1 MTVKKRRAGVS
12 LTEGLIAIGL
22 IAVVLSISV
31 GIIRILLDAER
42 FTAIAYRNSVVLSQ
56 VTRQFREDVR
66 RAVSAESTATA
77 DPVGEQLQLR
87 FSDGTVVD
95 YQAVGETLTRRE
107 AAAGATKPGQ
117 QFYRLGDEA
126 TWSLAAVPPDRW
138 RLTATL
144 RTLNP
149 VGAEATVVGL
159 GRERRVS
166 VTAGVDRLKEA
177 RP

>member
-1 MTVKKRRAGVS
+1 MKSKRRRAGVS

-66 RAVSAESTATA
+66 RAVSAESMATA

-95 YQAVGETLTRRE
+95 YQAVSGTLTRRE
-107 AAAGATKPGQ
+107 TAADATKPGQ

-126 TWSLAAVPPDRW
+126 TWSLAGVPPDRW

-149 VGAEATVVGL
+149 VGAEATVAGL

-166 VTAGVDRLKEA
+166 VTAGLDRLKEA

>member
-1 MTVKKRRAGVS
+1 MTTKKQRAGVS

-22 IAVVLSISV
+22 IAVVLSVSV
-31 GIIRILLDAER
+31 GIIRVLLDAER

-66 RAVSAESTATA
+66 RAVSAESMATA

-87 FSDGTVVD
+87 FSDGTVID
-95 YQAVGETLTRRE
+95 YQAAEATLTRRE
-107 AAAGATKPGQ
+107 AGPGAMKPGQ
-117 QFYRLGDEA
+117 EFYRLGDA
-126 TWSLAAVPPDRW
+126 VLWSLAAVEPDRW

-149 VGAEATVVGL
+149 MGSETTVAGL
-159 GRERRVS
+159 GNERRVS
-166 VTAGVDRLKEA
+166 VTAGVDRLKEV

>member
-1 MTVKKRRAGVS
+1 MTTSKRAGVS

-22 IAVVLSISV
+22 IAVVLSVSV
-31 GIIRILLDAER
+31 GIIRVLLDAER

-66 RAVSAESTATA
+66 RAVSAESMATA
-77 DPVGEQLQLR
+77 DPVGEQLKLR
-87 FSDGTVVD
+87 FSNGTVVD
-95 YQAVGETLTRRE
+95 YQAADGTLTRRE
-107 AAAGATKPGQ
+107 VGAGATKPSQ
-117 QFYRLGDEA
+117 QLYRLGDQA
-126 TWSLAAVPPDRW
+126 TWSLAAVEPDRW

-149 VGAEATVVGL
+149 MGSETTVAGL
-159 GRERRVS
+159 GSERQLS
-166 VTAGVDRLKEA
+166 VTAGVDRLKEV